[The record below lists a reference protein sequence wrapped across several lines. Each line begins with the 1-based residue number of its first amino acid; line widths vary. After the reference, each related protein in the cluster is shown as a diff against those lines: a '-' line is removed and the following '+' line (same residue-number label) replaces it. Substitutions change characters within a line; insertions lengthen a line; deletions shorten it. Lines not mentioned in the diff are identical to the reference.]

1 MDLDT
6 LIITMFVTIDDE
18 IKIAQQRLRVGRLR
32 QRGPAPRLADAE
44 VLTME
49 CVGEFLGLDAD
60 KHVVA
65 YFARHFP
72 HFFPALARTHRTTFA
87 RQAANLWHLKEL
99 VWRRLAAEVAPADDR
114 LHIVDSMPVPVCRFA
129 RAPFCRRLR
138 GAARYGKDHADRQTF
153 YGFRL
158 HARLT
163 WPGLISEVV
172 LAPANQSE
180 QSLLPPLASR
190 APAGCAVLGDRNY
203 GGPALAARLAADGQ
217 RLVTPPAR
225 HATGGPEATR
235 GRGQGKKWAYSDTR
249 YLIDTVF
256 GQMTDRF
263 QVKRVRA
270 RDLWHLTG
278 RVYRKVLAHTLALL
292 LNMEQGNRPLQFE
305 QLLQA

>member
-44 VLTME
+44 LLTME

-60 KHVVA
+60 KHVVT

-99 VWRRLAAEVAPADDR
+99 VWRRLVAEVAPADDR
-114 LHIVDSMPVPVCRFA
+114 LHIVDSMPIPVCRFA
-129 RAPFCRRLR
+129 RAPFCQHLR
-138 GAARYGKDHADRQTF
+138 GAARYGKNHADRQTF

-180 QSLLPPLASR
+180 QSLLPPLTDT
-190 APAGCAVLGDRNY
+190 APANCAVLGDRNY
-203 GGPALAARLAADGQ
+203 CGPGLGARLAADGQ
-217 RLVTPPAR
+217 RLVTPPVRQAKHDPEPAR
-225 HATGGPEATR
+225 
-235 GRGQGKKWAYSDTR
+235 GKKWAYSDMR

-256 GQMTDRF
+256 GQLTDRF
-263 QVKRVRA
+263 QIKRVRA

-305 QLLQA
+305 QLVQA

>member
-1 MDLDT
+1 MDLDDM
-6 LIITMFVTIDDE
+6 IISMFVTIDDE
-18 IKIAQQRLRVGRLR
+18 IKIACQRLHAPRLR
-32 QRGPAPRLADAE
+32 QRGPAPKLADAE

-49 CVGEFLGLDAD
+49 CVGEFLGLDCD
-60 KHVVA
+60 KHIFA
-65 YFARHFP
+65 YFCRHGQ
-72 HFFPALARTHRTTFA
+72 HLFPALAGTDRTTFA

-99 VWRRLAAEVAPADDR
+99 IWRRLVGEVAPADDR
-114 LHIVDSMPVPVCRFA
+114 LHIVDSMPVPACRFA
-129 RAPFCRRLR
+129 RAPFCRSLR

-172 LAPANQSE
+172 LAPANQPE
-180 QSLLPPLASR
+180 QSLLLPLAGS
-190 APAGCAVLGDRNY
+190 APAGCSILGDRNY
-203 GGPALAARLAADGQ
+203 SGNYGGRDQAARLAADGQ

-225 HATGGPEATR
+225 QARRDPEAAR
-235 GRGQGKKWAYSDTR
+235 GKKWAYSDTR

-256 GQMTDRF
+256 GQLTDRF
-263 QVKRVRA
+263 GIKRIRA

-278 RVYRKVLAHTLALL
+278 RIYRKVLAHTLILI

-305 QLLQA
+305 QLLRA